1 MCLGPAACE
10 PADLSELVLCNTCFC
25 EGVSE
30 QINSYYTDENNVR
43 DLNFLWDDE
52 FGSNSGAKFA
62 VTTQNA
68 FEIRIKH
75 DEEECDSSSCVG
87 KRFFFKFLGN
97 NNSIKPTRTLIFGF
111 FELNERRSN

>member
-52 FGSNSGAKFA
+52 FGSNSGAKFS

-87 KRFFFKFLGN
+87 KTFFLNFGAIIFKLSQHG
-97 NNSIKPTRTLIFGF
+97 P
-111 FELNERRSN
+111 